1 MAKYDSTQPLGPL
14 MAAVYRSWAFVQK
27 DTIQVWP
34 VWPVWTLQHVARH
47 ELTSRRTKSLF

>member
-1 MAKYDSTQPLGPL
+1 MAKYDSTHPLGPL